1 MNSRGFTLL
10 EALVAMAILGIA
22 LAGLVPSFQSFMDA
36 NSLSE
41 QRSNAVAAAQE
52 VMEGL
57 RQLDPSGL
65 PSTGTSSVQAVTIGN
80 HEYEVV
86 ANYCVET
93 SYCSSA
99 ARHIVLEVSFAGK
112 TVYTVESVFTRLQ

>member
-65 PSTGTSSVQAVTIGN
+65 PSTGNSSVQAVTVGN

-86 ANYCVET
+86 ATYCVET

>member
-10 EALVAMAILGIA
+10 EALIAMAILGIV
-22 LAGLVPSFQSFMDA
+22 LAGLVPSFQSFMNA

-41 QRSNAVAAAQE
+41 ERSNAVAAAQQI
-52 VMEGL
+52 MEGL
-57 RQLDPSGL
+57 RQVDPSTL
-65 PSTGTSSVQAVTIGN
+65 PSSGTSAVQAVTIGS

-86 ANYCVET
+86 ANYCVES

-99 ARHIVLEVSFAGK
+99 ARQIVLEVNFAGK
-112 TVYTVESVFTRLQ
+112 TVYTVESVYARLH

>member
-1 MNSRGFTLL
+1 MNCRGFTLL

-22 LAGLVPSFQSFMDA
+22 LAGLLPSFQSFMDA